1 MTRRVA
7 AAPIGQVH
15 RMFEARKGRRYLTRT
30 GRMARLERIEP
41 CESGD
46 DILHFVYLGLDDK
59 PDSKALREGFAM
71 HERIASRLMI
81 PLDT

>member
-15 RMFEARKGRRYLTRT
+15 RMFEAKIGRRYLTRT
-30 GRMARLERIEP
+30 GRMARLARIEP

-46 DILHFVYLGLDDK
+46 DVLHFVYLGLDDK

-71 HERIASRLMI
+71 HERIAAKLMMRV
-81 PLDT
+81 D

>member
-41 CESGD
+41 CETGD
-46 DILHFVYLGLDDK
+46 DVLHFVYLGFDDK
-59 PDSKALREGFAM
+59 PDSRALREGFQM
-71 HERIASRLMI
+71 HERIAAKLML
-81 PLDT
+81 PVD

>member
-59 PDSKALREGFAM
+59 PDSKALREGFQM
-71 HERIASRLMI
+71 HERIAAKLMMRV
-81 PLDT
+81 D

>member
-15 RMFEARKGRRYLTRT
+15 RMFEAKIGRRYLTRT
-30 GRMARLERIEP
+30 GRMARLSRIEP

-46 DILHFVYLGLDDK
+46 DILHFVYLGLDDL

-71 HERIASRLMI
+71 HERIAAKLM
-81 PLDT
+81 LRVD

>member
-1 MTRRVA
+1 MTRRVP
-7 AAPIGQVH
+7 AAPMGQVH
-15 RMFEARKGRRYLTRT
+15 RMFEARKGCRYLTRT

-41 CESGD
+41 CQSGD

-71 HERIASRLMI
+71 QERIAAKLMMRV
-81 PLDT
+81 D

>member
-41 CESGD
+41 CETGD
-46 DILHFVYLGLDDK
+46 DVLHFVYLGFDDK
-59 PDSKALREGFAM
+59 PDSRALREGFQM
-71 HERIASRLMI
+71 HERIAAKLMMRV
-81 PLDT
+81 D